1 MSPKYVLSYLTLSE
15 ILIVAYAIQVPATLV
30 NVSPGYLRGDA
41 HPSTTIMSLSFQWE
55 LSTVI
60 TIVMVILT
68 WIITSTLEIM
78 KLAQKDETIYPELIV
93 QDKALVC
100 GQDTSSFAVK

>member
-1 MSPKYVLSYLTLSE
+1 MSE
-15 ILIVAYAIQVPATLV
+15 ILIVAYAIQVPATSV
-30 NVSPGYLRGDA
+30 NVSPGYLRSDA
-41 HPSTTIMSLSFQWE
+41 QPSTTIMSLSFLWE

-78 KLAQKDETIYPELIV
+78 KLAQKDEAIYPELIV